1 MAHERTK
8 AIKFSFSDDRTL
20 SYIDF
25 LDLTRARD
33 DYNGPELPCKFMW
46 SGYGTYY
53 YPYTI
58 NIGDP
63 LLKSIIR
70 LFHNQNLQKEYPK
83 FWEQLNLLVHR
94 ISFFDFPTT
103 TFRCIS
109 EMLEYIH
116 KINRNLFQKNR
127 MKLFLYITETK
138 LNNHKEYEKEYKKK
152 FPLNIKILKPEF
164 ESILKALIEDLRIK
178 IIRKSHDIKFLMVID
193 YFNPKVKFLWLYF
206 REH

>member
-1 MAHERTK
+1 MKKRFAMELRDNFWRSLEEQVVMAHERTK

-83 FWEQLNLLVHR
+83 F
-94 ISFFDFPTT
+94 
-103 TFRCIS
+103 
-109 EMLEYIH
+109 
-116 KINRNLFQKNR
+116 
-127 MKLFLYITETK
+127 
-138 LNNHKEYEKEYKKK
+138 
-152 FPLNIKILKPEF
+152 
-164 ESILKALIEDLRIK
+164 
-178 IIRKSHDIKFLMVID
+178 
-193 YFNPKVKFLWLYF
+193 
-206 REH
+206 